1 MLNNTLTSLA
11 PYPMRRAAPRHPHTL
26 CHKLCHQD
34 KRKNPSTLYGK
45 LRKTGI
51 VNYDEN
57 KSGAE
62 IRDARLLSRLLT
74 EDVEILLNEGAT
86 AYKKDGRTRTKLT
99 KRNRGQQKK
108 SPKATAFSSSM
119 PLSNRPPPLF
129 STAPNK
135 TLIESL
141 SEFYDPM
148 LVTTMEAERREQMIH
163 MSQEIQSRK
172 VSFARNGLMLNSY
185 ISTCMALSMLTPPP
199 SPPLTSLSSLSP
211 SSFNTETKP
220 PRIFFRF
227 EVNSISLSVL
237 SRKEKS
243 EPKSSFTM
251 PNMLGSSPRT
261 C

>member
-99 KRNRGQQKK
+99 KRNRGQ
-108 SPKATAFSSSM
+108 PK
-119 PLSNRPPPLF
+119 
-129 STAPNK
+129 
-135 TLIESL
+135 
-141 SEFYDPM
+141 
-148 LVTTMEAERREQMIH
+148 
-163 MSQEIQSRK
+163 
-172 VSFARNGLMLNSY
+172 
-185 ISTCMALSMLTPPP
+185 
-199 SPPLTSLSSLSP
+199 
-211 SSFNTETKP
+211 
-220 PRIFFRF
+220 FRF
-227 EVNSISLSVL
+227 RLQQPPQSHRSHHRNHRTFRFRGDCC
-237 SRKEKS
+237 SRR
-243 EPKSSFTM
+243 M
-251 PNMLGSSPRT
+251 
-261 C
+261 